1 MNEQIDVSVVLATF
15 HRDATLKRALD
26 SLKNQTFR
34 NFEVVVVD
42 DNNDEKWNSK
52 VSDIIDGFDEIRII
66 YIKNEKNEGSAK
78 ARNLGIEKASGEYV
92 TFLDDDDEY
101 LPEKIERQYKFM
113 KNGGYDFSVTD
124 LYLYN
129 ENGKIT
135 ERRIRS
141 YIKEC
146 DIDSLMRYHFL
157 YHLTGTDTL
166 MFKKEYIL
174 SVNGFGPVDVGD
186 EFYLMQRAIEKGGKF
201 GYLNRCDVKAYVH
214 YGTGGMSSG
223 NGKIEGE
230 NALYQY
236 KCKYLSRFDGKSKR
250 YIKMRHYAVLSFAEF
265 RRRNIGSALVNGIC
279 AVFFNPLECVKLL
292 SNRMS

>member
-1 MNEQIDVSVVLATF
+1 MNEHIDVSVVLATF
-15 HRDATLKRALD
+15 HRDITLKRALN
-26 SLKNQTFR
+26 SLKNQTFN
-34 NFEVVVVD
+34 NFEVIVVD
-42 DNNDEKWNSK
+42 DNNEEKWNDK
-52 VSDIIDGFDEIRII
+52 VFDIIDGINGLKII
-66 YIKNEKNEGSAK
+66 YIKNKKNVGSAN

-101 LPEKIERQYKFM
+101 LPEKIECQYEFM
-113 KNGGYDFSVTD
+113 KSGGYDFSVTD

-141 YIKEC
+141 YINEY
-146 DIDSLMRYHFL
+146 DVDSLMRYHFL

-230 NALYQY
+230 NALYHY
-236 KCKYLSRFDGKSKR
+236 KCRYLNRFDSKSKR
-250 YIKMRHYAVLSFAEF
+250 YIKMRHYAVLSFAEI
-265 RRRNIGSALVNGIC
+265 RRKKLGSALVNGTKS
-279 AVFFNPLECVKLL
+279 FFAAPVECVKLL
-292 SNRMS
+292 FNRSL